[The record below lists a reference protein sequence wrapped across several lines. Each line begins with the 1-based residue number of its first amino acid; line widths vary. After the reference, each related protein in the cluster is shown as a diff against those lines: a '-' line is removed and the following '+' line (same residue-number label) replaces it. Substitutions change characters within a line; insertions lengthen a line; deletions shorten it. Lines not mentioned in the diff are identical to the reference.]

1 MTDQSGG
8 GGGSPVWLGV
18 ALVFVGMVGKDLFIT
33 DQGMDLLIVVVLV
46 FHDVNFRLGL
56 HVRGLGGEQRERGP
70 GGEHDRVRVL
80 LLLR

>member
-33 DQGMDLLIVVVLV
+33 DHGTDLIDIVLV

-56 HVRGLGGEQRERGP
+56 HARRHGEQRERGP
-70 GGEHDRVRVL
+70 GGEHNRVRVL

>member
-33 DQGMDLLIVVVLV
+33 DQGRDLLIVVVLV

-56 HVRGLGGEQRERGP
+56 HARRHGEQRERGP

>member
-33 DQGMDLLIVVVLV
+33 DQGRDLLIVVVLV
-46 FHDVNFRLGL
+46 FHAVNFRLGL
-56 HVRGLGGEQRERGP
+56 HVRRHGEQRERGP

>member
-33 DQGMDLLIVVVLV
+33 DHGRDLLVVVVLV
-46 FHDVNFRLGL
+46 FVVILLGWRHRPIMIMNEMLRL
-56 HVRGLGGEQRERGP
+56 RYNIW
-70 GGEHDRVRVL
+70 
-80 LLLR
+80 